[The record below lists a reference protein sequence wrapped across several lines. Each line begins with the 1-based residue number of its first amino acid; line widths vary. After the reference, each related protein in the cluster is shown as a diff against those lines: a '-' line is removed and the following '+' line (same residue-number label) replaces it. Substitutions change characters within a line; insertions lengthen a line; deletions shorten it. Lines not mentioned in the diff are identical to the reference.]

1 MGDAAAERRGDA
13 VATQAGA
20 SGAESGG
27 ALSGLLVETAADP
40 RFLTN
45 EKRVEHREALQA
57 LLSQRLR
64 CGTADDWF
72 HLLMTRGAPTVGCRR
87 EPRGRIPAPPT
98 AQKAV
103 IAQLDD
109 HRQHAIDQIAD
120 DMSRE
125 GAPPTW

>member
-1 MGDAAAERRGDA
+1 MRAVPAPRVPKRREGRYGIHVSLHRCPGAPPMGDAAAERRGDA
-13 VATQAGA
+13 VATQAGE

-40 RFLTN
+40 RFITN

-72 HLLMTRGAPTVGCRR
+72 HLLMTRGAPTVGC
-87 EPRGRIPAPPT
+87 
-98 AQKAV
+98 
-103 IAQLDD
+103 
-109 HRQHAIDQIAD
+109 
-120 DMSRE
+120 
-125 GAPPTW
+125 